1 LPCSYTAKGFLFGP
15 MKTEISQAIIM
26 RVNECGESDLLVTF
40 FTPTRGLLKGI
51 AKAGRKSRKRF
62 VNCFGSFSLVSL
74 EYLIK
79 RERDLAFLHSGKL
92 VNGYQGLRTDFSL
105 LSKASFMIELTQV
118 LFPSGVSDTR
128 MFELLE
134 RCLALLDAGDRADL
148 MPLFFEAKAMTLGG
162 YEINLGKC
170 ALCGRSYQGEGVAVF
185 QPEKGGIACM
195 KCEQASALHPLMAPE
210 AVKLLRRFQE
220 GSLSPEEAQGPPEE
234 ALQQVRN
241 VLKLHREY
249 RLEQKLRTSKYL

>member
-40 FTPTRGLLKGI
+40 FTPNRGLLKGI
-51 AKAGRKSRKRF
+51 AKAGRKSRQRF

-74 EYLIK
+74 EYVIK

-92 VNGYQGLRTDFSL
+92 IDGYQGLRADFSL
-105 LSKASFMIELTQV
+105 MSKASFLIELTQI
-118 LFPSGVSDTR
+118 LFPSGVSDPR

-134 RCLALLDAGDRADL
+134 HCLARFDAGELSDVIL
-148 MPLFFEAKAMTLGG
+148 LLFEARAMSLGG

-195 KCEQASALHPLMAPE
+195 KCDQTSALHPLMEPQG
-210 AVKLLRRFQE
+210 VKLLRRLQE
-220 GSLSPEEAQGPPEE
+220 GFLSAEGVQGPPEVV
-234 ALQQVRN
+234 LQQVRN

>member
-1 LPCSYTAKGFLFGP
+1 MSAGRAIFSSPFSPLTA
-15 MKTEISQAIIM
+15 
-26 RVNECGESDLLVTF
+26 
-40 FTPTRGLLKGI
+40 GLLKGI

-92 VNGYQGLRTDFSL
+92 VNGYQGLRSDFSL

-134 RCLALLDAGDRADL
+134 RCLTLLDAGDRADL
-148 MPLFFEAKAMTLGG
+148 MPLVFEAKAMTLGG

-170 ALCGRSYQGEGVAVF
+170 AFCGRSYQGEGMAVF

-195 KCEQASALHPLMAPE
+195 KCGQASALHPLMAPE
-210 AVKLLRRFQE
+210 GVKLLRRFQE

-234 ALQQVRN
+234 ALQPDEALQQVRN

-249 RLEQKLRTSKYL
+249 RLEQRLRTSKYLPG